1 MKRKFNLYKNRL
13 LHFSI
18 VSLVVMLVSCN
29 PQGAEVVEDLDMVG
43 TAFSKDFD
51 FSTVRTYYMPNEVLT
66 IVDSS
71 NQSSNVF
78 LNPAFNQAILRQ
90 IASNLNSLGYTR
102 LDTVTTTQRPDVFV
116 QVAALATTNTNIYYD
131 QWWDYWGG
139 YYSPYYP
146 SYGYGYGPGYGFGPG
161 FYPYPR
167 LYASSYTTGTLIIE
181 MTDPNN
187 ANVNAN
193 RIPSVWLASFQGL
206 LSGSAN
212 SFQTRMEYGINQA
225 FKQSPYL

>member
-1 MKRKFNLYKNRL
+1 MKRKLILYKNKL
-13 LHFSI
+13 LHFCI
-18 VSLVVMLVSCN
+18 LSLILLLVSCN
-29 PQGAEVVEDLDMVG
+29 PQGAETVEDLDIVG
-43 TAFSKDFD
+43 TAFSKNFN
-51 FSTVRTYYMPNEVLT
+51 FSAVKTYYMPNEVLT

-71 NQSSNVF
+71 DQNSNVL
-78 LNPAFNQAILRQ
+78 LNTSFNQAILNQ
-90 IASNLNSLGYTR
+90 IVTNLNTLGYIR
-102 LDTVTTTQRPDVFV
+102 LDTISTTQRPDVFV

-131 QWWDYWGG
+131 QWWDYWGN

-146 SYGYGYGPGYGFGPG
+146 SYGYGYGSG

-187 ANVNAN
+187 PNVNTN
-193 RIPSVWLASFQGL
+193 RIPSVWVASFQGL

>member
-1 MKRKFNLYKNRL
+1 MKRKLILYKNRL

-18 VSLVVMLVSCN
+18 LSLIGMLVSCN

-43 TAFSKDFD
+43 TAFSKNFD
-51 FSTVRTYYMPNEVLT
+51 FSRVRTYYMPNEVLT

-78 LNPAFNQAILRQ
+78 LNTAFNQSILRQ
-90 IASNLNSLGYTR
+90 IATNLNSLGYTR
-102 LDTVTTTQRPDVFV
+102 LDTVTATQRPDVFV
-116 QVAALATTNTNIYYD
+116 QVATLATTNTNIYYD

-146 SYGYGYGPGYGFGPG
+146 SYGYGPG
-161 FYPYPR
+161 FSPYPR

-193 RIPSVWLASFQGL
+193 RIPSVWMASFQGL

-212 SFQTRMEYGINQA
+212 SFQTRIEYGINC
-225 FKQSPYL
+225 L